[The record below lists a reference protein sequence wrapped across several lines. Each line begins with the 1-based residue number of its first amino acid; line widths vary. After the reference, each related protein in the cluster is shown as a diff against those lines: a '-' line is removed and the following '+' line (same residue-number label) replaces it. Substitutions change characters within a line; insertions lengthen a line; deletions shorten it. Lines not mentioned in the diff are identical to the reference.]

1 MTDLLATPPPAETPP
16 AVTPTPTP
24 APAAG
29 TPAIPAAAA
38 PTDFQ
43 NSLPENWITALG
55 DEFAPHAD
63 ALKNFRS
70 VADIAKSFLHFR
82 KTGPAYPDENSTP
95 QDIERFRTLAKVPE
109 TPEGYALTRPESL
122 PDGVLWDD
130 NVAAELAAVAH
141 KYHIPA
147 PALKALA
154 EAQVNAEAKRAADYN
169 AQQAAAQ
176 TQLQSEL
183 TAVLGKGAE
192 WERNTANIRHLVGTL
207 ADKAGLDA
215 DSPEVKALFASG
227 ASIKILHQVAKL
239 TQEEG
244 IRTPANYGDLRT
256 NQQRARDIETG
267 KDPEWSQKY
276 KDGDPEAIRRVA
288 ALYDKKN

>member
-1 MTDLLATPPPAETPP
+1 MDLLATPPPTEE
-16 AVTPTPTP
+16 VTPAAP
-24 APAAG
+24 APA
-29 TPAIPAAAA
+29 TPATPAAGA

-55 DEFAPHAD
+55 DEYAPHAE
-63 ALKNFRS
+63 ALKNFKS
-70 VADIAKSFLHFR
+70 VGDLAKSYLHFR

-130 NVAAELAAVAH
+130 TVAAELAAVAH

-154 EAQVNAEAKRAADYN
+154 EAQVTAEAKRAADYTVQQ
-169 AQQAAAQ
+169 QQAQA
-176 TQLQSEL
+176 QLQTEL

-207 ADKAGLDA
+207 AEKAGLDA
-215 DSPEVKALFASG
+215 DSQDVKSLFASG
-227 ASIKILHQVAKL
+227 AAIKILHQVAKL

-244 IRTPANYGDLRT
+244 IRTPTGYGDLRT
-256 NQQRARDIETG
+256 NQQRASDIMRG

-276 KDGDPEAIRRVA
+276 KEGDPEAVA
-288 ALYDKKN
+288 KVAKLLDKKQ